1 MNVDRTRA
9 LHAQHDDETS
19 RLVMWGWITAILVSP
34 VGFIVGVVLLT
45 RGRAGQGVAMMTVAL
60 VVLASLL
67 STAG

>member
-60 VVLASLL
+60 VIFASLL